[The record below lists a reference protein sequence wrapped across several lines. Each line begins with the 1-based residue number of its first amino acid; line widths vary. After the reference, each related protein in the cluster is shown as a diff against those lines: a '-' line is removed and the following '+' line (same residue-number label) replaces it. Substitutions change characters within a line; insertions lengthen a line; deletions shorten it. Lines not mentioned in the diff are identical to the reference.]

1 LDRGRSN
8 RFRAQGDPEQTSF
21 DLLGSPMV
29 GIISKLVESAMA
41 LQLGLRRHF
50 WKLPRRKE
58 VFYE

>member
-1 LDRGRSN
+1 
-8 RFRAQGDPEQTSF
+8 
-21 DLLGSPMV
+21 MV
-29 GIISKLVESAMA
+29 GIISKLVESTMA